1 MRRSTSCA
9 ARSAR
14 AGNATGRV
22 GALAGGRL
30 LPVGHS
36 AFLSWPGG
44 APRPLP
50 CGSLLGALP
59 RCSLLGPLPRCS
71 WLGCG
76 GRACGAA
83 AVLSVG
89 CGGCGCGAAAVLS
102 AGCAD
107 GGRWLCARAGGA
119 PFEGA
124 LASRGCAVG
133 GLDTGAA
140 RLSAPGFPDC
150 DDCTRA
156 SVCGGRGCCELGGR
170 ACGFGGRAAC
180 CCAGAGEGGRA
191 TCWCAGGGDGARE
204 APAVGAAGALI
215 DCRAWYCR
223 CTSASWGA

>member
-124 LASRGCAVG
+124 PASRDCAVG
-133 GLDTGAA
+133 GLDAGAA
-140 RLSAPGFPDC
+140 GLSAAGWFPDGGC

-180 CCAGAGEGGRA
+180 
-191 TCWCAGGGDGARE
+191 WC
-204 APAVGAAGALI
+204 AGALI

-223 CTSASWGA
+223 CTSASRGA

>member
-36 AFLSWPGG
+36 AFLS
-44 APRPLP
+44 LP

-59 RCSLLGPLPRCS
+59 WCS

-107 GGRWLCARAGGA
+107 GGRWLCARAGAA

-124 LASRGCAVG
+124 PASRDCAVG
-133 GLDTGAA
+133 GLDAGAA

-150 DDCTRA
+150 GGCADCTRA

-180 CCAGAGEGGRA
+180 
-191 TCWCAGGGDGARE
+191 WCAGGGDGGRD

-223 CTSASWGA
+223 CTSASRG